1 MSAVLDF
8 PVKPEA
14 RPYLDAFDRGAGR
27 EPDWLTRQRRRAL
40 SRFAE
45 LGFPTRRSESWRY
58 LDLQPLQQKPLLPA
72 ELEPGKHDAIAEAQ
86 IAGLELPGRGPRLV
100 ILDGR
105 FAPELSNIR
114 DLPAGLWFG
123 ATHRA
128 MVEREDLFRE
138 VAEEASGDAAHPF
151 AALNAAFF
159 ADGYILDIGPGLAL
173 QEPIE
178 IVHLATGAPAASLH
192 TRSLV
197 SLGEGARATVLEAY
211 AGEGRYWRNDV
222 VAVRLGSGAELSRAV
237 LVEESTEAVHLA
249 ELNATL
255 GPDARFTGFA
265 LLLGGGTV
273 RHEAVVR
280 VTGDGAECRLDGAF
294 IVDGA
299 MEANIVTTVDHRAPR
314 GTTRELIKGV
324 AAGRGHGA
332 FQGKITVGEGAQKV
346 DAHQLS
352 RNLIL
357 GGRAVI
363 DTKPELEIYAD
374 DVKCAHG
381 ASVGEL
387 DEAALFYLRT
397 RGIAEEEARH
407 MMIEGFLREPVDG
420 IADPALR
427 AHLLRR
433 LTRRLDT
440 LEG

>member
-8 PVKPEA
+8 PIKPEA
-14 RPYLDAFDRGAGR
+14 RPYLDAFGRRGAR
-27 EPDWLTRQRRRAL
+27 DPDWLTRERRRAL

-45 LGFPTRRSESWRY
+45 LGFPTRRSEGWRY

-72 ELEPGKHDAIAEAQ
+72 EPEAGKHDAIAQAQ
-86 IAGLELPGRGPRLV
+86 LAGLELPGRGLRLV

-197 SLGEGARATVLEAY
+197 SLGEGACATVLEAY
-211 AGEGRYWRNDV
+211 AGEGHYWRNDV
-222 VAVRLGSGAELSRAV
+222 VAVRLGSGAELSGAV
-237 LVEESTEAVHLA
+237 LIEESTEAVHLA

-255 GPDARFTGFA
+255 GADAHFTGFA

-273 RHEAVVR
+273 RQE
-280 VTGDGAECRLDGAF
+280 
-294 IVDGA
+294 
-299 MEANIVTTVDHRAPR
+299 
-314 GTTRELIKGV
+314 
-324 AAGRGHGA
+324 
-332 FQGKITVGEGAQKV
+332 
-346 DAHQLS
+346 
-352 RNLIL
+352 
-357 GGRAVI
+357 
-363 DTKPELEIYAD
+363 
-374 DVKCAHG
+374 
-381 ASVGEL
+381 ASVQ
-387 DEAALFYLRT
+387 
-397 RGIAEEEARH
+397 
-407 MMIEGFLREPVDG
+407 
-420 IADPALR
+420 
-427 AHLLRR
+427 
-433 LTRRLDT
+433 
-440 LEG
+440 

>member
-14 RPYLDAFDRGAGR
+14 RPYLDAFRGTAG
-27 EPDWLTRQRRRAL
+27 EPEWLARFRQHGL

-45 LGFPTRRSESWRY
+45 LGFPTRRSENWRY
-58 LDLQPLQQKPLLPA
+58 LDLQPLAKQPLLPA
-72 ELEPGKHDAIAEAQ
+72 EPGTLAA
-86 IAGLELPGRGPRLV
+86 V
-100 ILDGR
+100 
-105 FAPELSNIR
+105 
-114 DLPAGLWFG
+114 PAGLGFDG
-123 ATHRA
+123 ACARVVLVDGVCHVAASRPLPQGVWLGSMRRA
-128 MVEREDLFRE
+128 IVERPDLVRAAAGDSG
-138 VAEEASGDAAHPF
+138 AEHPF

-159 ADGYILDIGPGLAL
+159 ADGFVLDIAASVAIDA
-173 QEPIE
+173 PIE
-178 IVHLATGAPAASLH
+178 VVHFASTGGSSH
-192 TRSLV
+192 TRNLIN
-197 SLGEGARATVLEAY
+197 LGAGGRATIIETY
-211 AGEGRYWRNDV
+211 AGAGRYWRNDV
-222 VAVRLGSGAELSRAV
+222 ASWRLDDGASLTRIA
-237 LVEESTEAVHLA
+237 LVEEGPDAVHLGEVA
-249 ELNATL
+249 ATL
-255 GPDARFTGFA
+255 GANAKLNGFA

-273 RHEAVVR
+273 RHEASVR
-280 VTGDGAECRLDGAF
+280 VAGEGAECHLDGAF
-294 IVDGA
+294 IVDRA
-299 MEANIVTTVDHRAPR
+299 MEANIVTTVDHQAPR

-332 FQGKITVGEGAQKV
+332 FQGKITVREHAQKV

-357 GGRAVI
+357 GQRAVI

-397 RGIAEEEARH
+397 RGIAEDEARR
-407 MMIEGFLREPVDG
+407 MLVEGFLREPVDG

-427 AHLLRR
+427 AHLMRR

-440 LEG
+440 LEE

>member
-14 RPYLDAFDRGAGR
+14 RPYLDAFRGVGR
-27 EPDWLTRQRRRAL
+27 EPDWLSHERRRSL
-40 SRFAE
+40 RRFAE
-45 LGFPTRRSESWRY
+45 LGFPTRRSEGWRY

-72 ELEPGKHDAIAEAQ
+72 DPEAGKYEAVARAQ
-86 IAGLELPGRGPRLV
+86 LAGLELPGRGPRLV
-100 ILDGR
+100 ILNGR
-105 FAPELSNIR
+105 FAPELSNLD
-114 DLPAGLWFG
+114 DLPAGIWFG
-123 ATHRA
+123 PTHRA
-128 MVEREDLFRE
+128 IAERETLFRE
-138 VAEEASGDAAHPF
+138 MTEEVPGDMAHPF

-159 ADGYILDIGPGLAL
+159 ADGFILDAAPGVTLR
-173 QEPIE
+173 EPIE
-178 IVHLATGAPAASLH
+178 IVHLATGTPEASLH

-197 SLGEGARATVLEAY
+197 SLGEGSRATILEAY
-211 AGEGRYWRNDV
+211 AGEGRYWRNDI
-222 VAVRLGSGAELSRAV
+222 VAVRLAAGADLSRAV
-237 LVEESTEAVHLA
+237 LVEESTEAVHLGQVDA
-249 ELNATL
+249 IL
-255 GPDARFTGFA
+255 GPDAHFTGFV
-265 LLLGGGTV
+265 LLLDGGTV

-280 VTGDGAECRLDGAF
+280 VKGEGAECRLDGAF

-299 MEANIVTTVDHRAPR
+299 MEANIVTTVDHQAPR
-314 GTTRELIKGV
+314 GQTRELIKGV

-332 FQGKITVGEGAQKV
+332 FQGKITVREGAQKV

-407 MMIEGFLREPVDG
+407 MLVEGFLREPVDG
-420 IADPALR
+420 IADPVLR
-427 AHLLRR
+427 EHLMRR
-433 LTRRLDT
+433 LIRRLDS

>member
-14 RPYLDAFDRGAGR
+14 RPYLDAFRGAAG
-27 EPDWLTRQRRRAL
+27 EPEWLARFRKHGL

-45 LGFPTRRSESWRY
+45 LGFPSRRSENWRY
-58 LDLQPLQQKPLLPA
+58 LDLQRLQKQPLLPA
-72 ELEPGKHDAIAEAQ
+72 EPGMLTAV
-86 IAGLELPGRGPRLV
+86 P
-100 ILDGR
+100 
-105 FAPELSNIR
+105 PELGFDGAGARVVLVDGSCNIIVSR
-114 DLPAGLWFG
+114 PLPQGVWLGSMRRAIIERPDLVRG
-123 ATHRA
+123 AA
-128 MVEREDLFRE
+128 SDNS
-138 VAEEASGDAAHPF
+138 AEHPF

-159 ADGYILDIGPGLAL
+159 ADGFVFDITPGVAID
-173 QEPIE
+173 EPIE
-178 IVHLATGAPAASLH
+178 VVHFASTDGSSH
-192 TRSLV
+192 TRSLIN
-197 SLGEGARATVLEAY
+197 LGEGSRAAIIETYV
-211 AGEGRYWRNDV
+211 GSGHYWRNDV
-222 VAVRLGSGAELSRAV
+222 ASWWLADGASLTRIA
-237 LVEESTEAVHLA
+237 LVEEGPDAVHLA
-249 ELNATL
+249 EVAATL
-255 GPDARFTGFA
+255 GTNAKLTGFA

-273 RHEAVVR
+273 RHEASVR
-280 VTGDGAECRLDGAF
+280 VAGEGAECRLDGAF
-294 IVDGA
+294 IVDRA
-299 MEANIVTTVDHRAPR
+299 MEANIVTTVDHQAPR

-332 FQGKITVGEGAQKV
+332 FQGKITVREHAQKV

-397 RGIAEEEARH
+397 RGIAEDEARH
-407 MMIEGFLREPVDG
+407 MLVEGFLREPVDG

-427 AHLLRR
+427 EYLMRR

-440 LEG
+440 LEE